1 MFRLKAKQRLKLH
14 SYLGISSILL
24 LTLRIFLPLFSSFFL
39 LSEEIS
45 LLSGRI
51 GIFLGLFAFLTGS
64 GLGNYTFVQN
74 SKYAELHVIL
84 LLAGLAL
91 QVPGISAS
99 HSEILAI
106 AAAWTGFPLLV
117 AGWLYGRKIRNR
129 R

>member
-24 LTLRIFLPLFSSFFL
+24 LTSRIILPVLSLLFSIPEEFP
-39 LSEEIS
+39 LS
-45 LLSGRI
+45 LGRI
-51 GIFLGLFAFLTGS
+51 GIFLGVLAFFSGS
-64 GLGNYTFVQN
+64 GLGNYSFVQN

-91 QVPGISAS
+91 QVPGISLS
-99 HSEILAI
+99 HSTILA
-106 AAAWTGFPLLV
+106 ALASWVGLPLLI
-117 AGWLYGRKIRNR
+117 AGWLYGRKIRTR